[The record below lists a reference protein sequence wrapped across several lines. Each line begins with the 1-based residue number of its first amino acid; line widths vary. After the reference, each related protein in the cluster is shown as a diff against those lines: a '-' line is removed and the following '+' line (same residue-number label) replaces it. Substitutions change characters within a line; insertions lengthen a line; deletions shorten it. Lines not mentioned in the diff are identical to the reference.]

1 MQEMQLM
8 KKLVIGT
15 SLILATFAAS
25 PAFAAKV
32 HARAVAPQP
41 YATATSGDEAYAQAR
56 DGLTTQGPAIYSY
69 GVYAGW
75 DPDPNIRL
83 QLMKDP
89 GALSQ

>member
-1 MQEMQLM
+1 M

-15 SLILATFAAS
+15 SLILATLAAS
-25 PAFAAKV
+25 PAFAAKY
-32 HARAVAPQP
+32 HAPTMAQQS
-41 YATATSGDEAYAQAR
+41 YAAATSGDEAYAQAH
-56 DGLTTQGPAIYSY
+56 DGLTTQGPALYSY

-89 GALSQ
+89 GALLQ